1 MHRRGRPL
9 LGLGAIVGLT
19 IVAMLLTSDIVS
31 FGGAATASITPTSV
45 PRARTLAQDTT
56 AETDDDAAPMTDA
69 TEVFAAVS
77 PAVVTVLSESDGQ
90 TLGSGTGFVI
100 DEDGDIVTNW
110 HVVNGGDDFQV
121 IYADG
126 TIHDAELIG
135 SDYVSD
141 LAVVNVEDEVP
152 ATVGFADSD
161 ALLPGEAVLAIGSPL
176 GAFANTITQGI
187 VSAINRDFPT
197 TPQQGQGSVASQ
209 YNNLVQHDA
218 AINPGNSGGP
228 LVNLSGEVVGVNTLG
243 IPTDEQGQP
252 VQGLFFAI
260 PSNTVELIAATLIE
274 DGRVAYPYVGVSF
287 QTTTQ
292 AIANG
297 EDVST
302 SDGVFVNEVSNGD
315 PAAEAGLEAGDVILQ
330 IGDYP
335 LDAQT
340 TFSEALFNYDPGDT
354 VTLLI
359 VRDGDEQEI
368 EITFGERPDD
378 L

>member
-1 MHRRGRPL
+1 MHRRGRHL
-9 LGLGAIVGLT
+9 FSLGAVAVLIVA
-19 IVAMLLTSDIVS
+19 AMLLTSDIVS
-31 FGGAATASITPTSV
+31 FGGSATAGVTPTSA
-45 PRARTLAQDTT
+45 PRARTFAQ
-56 AETDDDAAPMTDA
+56 ETGADATPMTDA

-77 PAVVTVLSESDGQ
+77 PAVVTVLSESGGQ
-90 TLGSGTGFVI
+90 TLGSGTGFII
-100 DEDGDIVTNW
+100 DDDGDIVTNW
-110 HVVNGGDDFQV
+110 HVVNGGEQFEV
-121 IYADG
+121 IYSDG

-135 SDYVSD
+135 SDNESD
-141 LAVVNVEDEVP
+141 LAVVKVDDEVP

-176 GAFANTITQGI
+176 GAFANTVTQGI
-187 VSAINRDFPT
+187 VSAINRDFPLSQQ
-197 TPQQGQGSVASQ
+197 PQGGAAST

-260 PSNTVELIAATLIE
+260 PSNTVALIAATLIE
-274 DGRVAYPYVGVSF
+274 DGRVVYPYVGVEYRDNSPAVAAEF
-287 QTTTQ
+287 DLD
-292 AIANG
+292 ASGGVVI
-297 EDVST
+297 T
-302 SDGVFVNEVSNGD
+302 SVPDG
-315 PAAEAGLEAGDVILQ
+315 PAADAGLQEGDIILQ

-335 LDAQT
+335 LNAQT
-340 TFSEALFNYDPGDT
+340 PFSEALFNYDPGDT

-359 VRDGDEQEI
+359 IRDGEEQEI

-378 L
+378 I